1 MGVIADLLTVED
13 DEHGGETAF
22 DRLDYQTCWGISRV
36 VELHSTP
43 GKPSY
48 AVAFEFHE
56 DIAEVDNPASPSFL
70 RLYQLKT
77 KKTGGWTLASIAK
90 AKGGTKPSFA
100 GRMHVNLQKF
110 NGLAEKIV
118 FVSNQPLTEAK
129 GASGEFPFAKADTKT
144 LTKFIDAVKVE
155 RPTFSEKDDL
165 ARFRF
170 LDCGLHLDTYDK
182 TVIGQ
187 ITLFLADE
195 IGGDVDGKQFY
206 LTLGFQ
212 CRERSKNLA
221 DLTSIEQLVAS
232 KFVTRDSVAAD
243 LDRLRTARV
252 RRPKWDDVA
261 SRLNLHHREE
271 RELRDAWLEYE
282 MTRIARATPATM
294 KLTADLRAR
303 VVPIIDSASNLMEGA
318 NQAATLVRSDVEAV
332 LGRRTEQFAVAA
344 SLYEYLS

>member
-1 MGVIADLLTVED
+1 MGVIGDLLAVKD

-43 GKPSY
+43 GKPPY

-56 DIAEVDNPASPSFL
+56 DIAEVDNPASPTFL

-77 KKTGGWTLASIAK
+77 KKTGGWTMASIARL
-90 AKGGTKPSFA
+90 KGDANQSFA

-110 NGLAEKIV
+110 DDLAEKIV
-118 FVSNQPLTEAK
+118 FVSNQPLAEAK
-129 GASGEFPFAKADTKT
+129 GTRGEFPFEKADTKS
-144 LTKFIDAVKVE
+144 LTKFVDTVKIE
-155 RPTFSEKDDL
+155 RPTFSENDDL

-170 LDCGLHLDTYDK
+170 LDCGLHLETYDQ

-187 ITLFLADE
+187 ISLFLADE
-195 IGGDVDGKQFY
+195 IGGDVDSKQFY

-212 CRERSKNLA
+212 CRERSKKLA

-232 KFVTRDSVAAD
+232 KFVTRKSIADD
-243 LDRLRTARV
+243 LDRLREGRV

-271 RELRDAWLEYE
+271 RVLRNAWMEYE
-282 MTRIARATPATM
+282 ITRIARATPATR
-294 KLTADLRAR
+294 KLAADLQTQ

-318 NQAATLVRSDVEAV
+318 NHAAKLVRSDIEAV